1 MCDGG
6 RKDPDVF
13 FLPKISEMR
22 LGRWCMPVTDTLD
35 ILS

>member
-1 MCDGG
+1 MAEE
-6 RKDPDVF
+6 KILMFF